1 MGCCSAF
8 LVYILR
14 CTSLHVASACET
26 LVLLVTQHICE
37 RVWLC
42 VVGMSTLERNQLKR
56 KREEYDAEEADEE
69 DDDED
74 DEED

>member
-1 MGCCSAF
+1 M
-8 LVYILR
+8 
-14 CTSLHVASACET
+14 
-26 LVLLVTQHICE
+26 CE

-42 VVGMSTLERNQLKR
+42 VVGMSTFERNQLKR